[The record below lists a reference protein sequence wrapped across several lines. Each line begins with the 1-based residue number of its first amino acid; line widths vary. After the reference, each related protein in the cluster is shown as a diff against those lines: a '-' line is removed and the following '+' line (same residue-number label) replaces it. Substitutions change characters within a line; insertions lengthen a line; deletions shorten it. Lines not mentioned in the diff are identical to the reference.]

1 MLWCDCLRVFSCG
14 LFGIPESSTSEL
26 SPIRPQTRA
35 EVKYTFA
42 IEDSSSSEEE
52 APSPESSDRSS
63 EEEASSS
70 ERSDRSS
77 DCSDFV
83 SPGSDSSSGSP
94 WEVLDDQ

>member
-14 LFGIPESSTSEL
+14 LFGIPEGSDPEL
-26 SPIRPQTRA
+26 TPVRPRTRT

-42 IEDSSSSEEE
+42 IEDSSGSSEEDE
-52 APSPESSDRSS
+52 VPSP
-63 EEEASSS
+63 

-83 SPGSDSSSGSP
+83 SPGSEGSSGSP
-94 WEVLDDQ
+94 WEVLDDH